1 MCLLQTHLKR
11 LLSLWCLNL
20 LLRHR
25 IIVAMASLEIEKS
38 SSSPEK
44 RCFMS
49 AGESEVPS
57 VAQVFT
63 IKNIVVAAGDACGP
77 LSAPASASFL
87 SATRLQDEYDT
98 NVTG

>member
-1 MCLLQTHLKR
+1 MCLLQAHLKR

-20 LLRHR
+20 LLRHG

-57 VAQVFT
+57 VAQVF
-63 IKNIVVAAGDACGP
+63 KNIVVAAGDACGP
-77 LSAPASASFL
+77 LSAPASTSFL
-87 SATRLQDEYDT
+87 SATPLQDEYDT